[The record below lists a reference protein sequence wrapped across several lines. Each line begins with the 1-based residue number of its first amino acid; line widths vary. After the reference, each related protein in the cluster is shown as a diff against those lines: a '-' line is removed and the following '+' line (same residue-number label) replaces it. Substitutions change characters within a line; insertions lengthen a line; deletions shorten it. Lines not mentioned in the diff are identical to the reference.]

1 METKRT
7 TAPKPPKRAL
17 RWGVY
22 NKFGNLVIG
31 FSKKYI
37 ADNYA
42 LKKKGQYVARFT
54 AVPIATG
61 RRAKP

>member
-1 METKRT
+1 MSRNERT

-22 NKFGNLVIG
+22 SKRGVLYGVRDFRYQAEAAAKTECLQVERVLV
-31 FSKKYI
+31 
-37 ADNYA
+37 
-42 LKKKGQYVARFT
+42 T
-54 AVPIATG
+54 PIATR